1 MRYDNGRTTL
11 GSATIPAGSTSGT
24 GSITLPGDDG
34 ASSGMLY
41 GVPDFAKLELVGIQ
55 LADLEKGNTY
65 TLTSNKTSFAIID
78 STLGAAGGLNVL
90 FDWEGA
96 PSSDLDMYIYSADT
110 FELYESAETGSRYE
124 VDLFQ
129 NLNRPDGDY
138 FIAVGVYSIGT
149 DEPTRDLDYLFAL
162 TLPDGTVD
170 IYTGTFEAAADGDFY
185 FPVINQDYLI
195 VLNTFFIILI
205 FLISIYYIY
214 KFNFSENYLTFLT
227 GCLIFYPA
235 CFVDSPVHIVL
246 MGVTMHYTQYLY
258 LTSHV
263 HKSRTETIEQSE
275 QYKRKGIYS
284 PFIKFT
290 PTDFS

>member
-1 MRYDNGRTTL
+1 
-11 GSATIPAGSTSGT
+11 
-24 GSITLPGDDG
+24 
-34 ASSGMLY
+34 MLY

-185 FPVINQDYLI
+185 FPVINFTKTTD
-195 VLNTFFIILI
+195 
-205 FLISIYYIY
+205 
-214 KFNFSENYLTFLT
+214 EET
-227 GCLIFYPA
+227 GT
-235 CFVDSPVHIVL
+235 VS
-246 MGVTMHYTQYLY
+246 YT
-258 LTSHV
+258 TS
-263 HKSRTETIEQSE
+263 Q
-275 QYKRKGIYS
+275 
-284 PFIKFT
+284 P
-290 PTDFS
+290 